1 MLIVIVSLGTGTRS
15 WDILTWRFVR
25 DSTVK
30 LRSPDFV
37 DVMVMFSGRDARD
50 TTSEK
55 SRIKGEA

>member
-1 MLIVIVSLGTGTRS
+1 MGYFDL
-15 WDILTWRFVR
+15 RFVR